1 MTLREFIKQGTG
13 IGNAYALG
21 ALKGEIYT
29 TICFWIIGFSI
40 LSALILGTP
49 WSWVGYSIGLLL
61 GMLLFWILSVV
72 WYFFKVL
79 YIYFF
84 QMKR

>member
-1 MTLREFIKQGTG
+1 
-13 IGNAYALG
+13 
-21 ALKGEIYT
+21 
-29 TICFWIIGFSI
+29 
-40 LSALILGTP
+40 
-49 WSWVGYSIGLLL
+49 
-61 GMLLFWILSVV
+61 MLLFWILGVV